1 MNCFHDAAIV
11 EAHPEP
17 DAPFPPS
24 PFLPH
29 LSIGYFRR
37 AERPDAL
44 RDALLPHRDVEL
56 GSGLVEEVVVCDVP
70 VAKSRF
76 FEPWLVVDRI
86 RLFG

>member
-1 MNCFHDAAIV
+1 MTVSIAI
-11 EAHPEP
+11 
-17 DAPFPPS
+17 
-24 PFLPH
+24 LN
-29 LSIGYFRR
+29 YQRR
-37 AERPDAL
+37 DAL